1 MFAFSP
7 NRPELP
13 ASLAASI
20 RPVAMAAS
28 RQIPVGAPWSTLLPD
43 GGLRRGSTI
52 VINSDAGA
60 GALSVAFSV
69 VAHPTSKGHWAAL
82 VGVDDPGVVAMA
94 EFGVSLAH
102 VLFLPRPRDAWV
114 EATADLIDGID
125 LVVVRPPS
133 RPAHGAARRLMA
145 RARERR
151 AVLIVVS
158 EPRSAWPVPVDVMI
172 DITEADWRTDAM
184 LRERVITTRVSGR
197 GAARRGDDVRL
208 LLPTTCGTVSR
219 P

>member
-1 MFAFSP
+1 
-7 NRPELP
+7 
-13 ASLAASI
+13 
-20 RPVAMAAS
+20 
-28 RQIPVGAPWSTLLPD
+28 
-43 GGLRRGSTI
+43 
-52 VINSDAGA
+52 
-60 GALSVAFSV
+60 
-69 VAHPTSKGHWAAL
+69 
-82 VGVDDPGVVAMA
+82 MA
-94 EFGVSLAH
+94 EFGMSLSH

-172 DITEADWRTDAM
+172 DITDADWRTDAT
-184 LRERVITTRVSGR
+184 LRERVITARVSGR

-208 LLPTTCGTVSR
+208 LLPTTCGTVDR